1 MKGLMKEVKETM
13 RAAIFDVFEKMFYVF
28 LESVGD
34 ECSDYDMGAAIKF
47 SGAQKGELKIL
58 ASEGLAKNMVQNL
71 LGLEEKEITERDI
84 EDCIKEAANMIC
96 GNYLGR
102 LDQTKVFD
110 LTIPS
115 FSRRPSEAAQD
126 SNVCRLCF
134 DSNGERFGAVIT
146 LPD

>member
-1 MKGLMKEVKETM
+1 MKEVKERM
-13 RAAIFDVFEKMFYVF
+13 MAAIFEVFEKMFYVF
-28 LESVGD
+28 LEPVGD
-34 ECSDYDMGAAIKF
+34 DCSEYDMGAAIQF

-58 ASEGLAKNMVQNL
+58 ATEGLAKSMVQNL
-71 LGLEEKEITERDI
+71 LGLKGEEITDKHI
-84 EDCIKEAANMIC
+84 EDCIKEATNMIC

-115 FSRRPSEAAQD
+115 FLRRPGEAIEG

-134 DSNGERFGAVIT
+134 DSDGERFGAVFT
-146 LPD
+146 LLD

>member
-1 MKGLMKEVKETM
+1 MKELMKEVKETM
-13 RAAIFDVFEKMFYVF
+13 MAAIFDVFEKMFYVF
-28 LESVGD
+28 LEPIGD
-34 ECSDYDMGAAIKF
+34 ECSDYDMGAAIQF
-47 SGAQKGELKIL
+47 SGAQNGELKIL
-58 ASEGLAKNMVQNL
+58 ASEGLAKSMVQNL
-71 LGLEEKEITERDI
+71 LGLKVEEITGKHI

-115 FSRRPSEAAQD
+115 FLRRPSETIEG

-134 DSNGERFGAVIT
+134 DSDGERFGAVLT
-146 LPD
+146 LSN

>member
-1 MKGLMKEVKETM
+1 MKEVKETM

-28 LESVGD
+28 LEPVGD
-34 ECSDYDMGAAIKF
+34 ECSDYDIGAVIQY

-58 ASEGLAKNMVQNL
+58 ASEGLAKSMVQNL
-71 LGLEEKEITERDI
+71 LGLKEEEITDKDI

-115 FSRRPSEAAQD
+115 FLRRPGEAGAG

-134 DSNGERFGAVIT
+134 DSDGERFGAVLT
-146 LPD
+146 LLE

>member
-115 FSRRPSEAAQD
+115 FLRRPGEAVEG
-126 SNVCRLCF
+126 SNVCTLCF
-134 DSNGERFGAVIT
+134 DSDGEMFGAVLT
-146 LPD
+146 LSN